1 MTSLNETQL
10 AAIQALRN
18 YKSGSEDSRTTNLR
32 AVATAFVEAREHF
45 YTPSGEPDW
54 QGRTHAYRVWVRE
67 TMRLANI
74 QQDELSTVQAA
85 IRYHVGNIMRDRMD
99 PETLASIGLNSSSPK
114 QRSVEKR
121 AKNSEILT
129 IFGNGGSEI
138 VDAAEIVLAAQMV
151 ESAYAR
157 ISLEAIAG
165 MSSKEKKL
173 VHDAMEKVADRV
185 NALVAVAGA
194 RRK

>member
-18 YKSGSEDSRTTNLR
+18 YKSGPEDARTQHLR
-32 AVATAFVEAREHF
+32 AVANAFIEAREHF

-67 TMRLANI
+67 TMGLANI
-74 QQDELSTVQAA
+74 QKDELTTVQAA

-99 PETLASIGLNSSSPK
+99 ADTLASIGLTSSSPRE
-114 QRSVEKR
+114 RSVAKR
-121 AKNSEILT
+121 AKNSEVLT
-129 IFGNGGSEI
+129 IFGNGGAQIE
-138 VDAAEIVLAAQMV
+138 DPAEIILAAQMM
-151 ESAYAR
+151 EAALAR
-157 ISLEAIAG
+157 IPLESIAA
-165 MSSKEKKL
+165 MTPTDKKA
-173 VHDAMEKVADRV
+173 VHAALEGAADRV